1 MFIFYVLIVI
11 IFNIVVKRH
20 KQLVDVSNIPVE
32 LFCYYYYY
40 YYYYHYYYY
49 YYVISRV
56 NLW

>member
-32 LFCYYYYY
+32 VFSYSSSSSS
-40 YYYYHYYYY
+40 YY
-49 YYVISRV
+49 YYVISGV
-56 NLW
+56 HLW

>member
-1 MFIFYVLIVI
+1 MFIFYLLIVI

-32 LFCYYYYY
+32 VFSYYYY
-40 YYYYHYYYY
+40 YYYY

-56 NLW
+56 HLWWNCL

>member
-1 MFIFYVLIVI
+1 MFIFYILIVI

-32 LFCYYYYY
+32 VFSSSSSY
-40 YYYYHYYYY
+40 YYYY

-56 NLW
+56 HLWWNCL

>member
-1 MFIFYVLIVI
+1 MFIFYILIVI

-32 LFCYYYYY
+32 VFSYSSSSS
-40 YYYYHYYYY
+40 YYY

-56 NLW
+56 HLWWNCL

>member
-32 LFCYYYYY
+32 VFSSS
-40 YYYYHYYYY
+40 YYYY

-56 NLW
+56 HLWWNCL

>member
-1 MFIFYVLIVI
+1 MFIFYILIVI

-32 LFCYYYYY
+32 VFSSSY
-40 YYYYHYYYY
+40 YYYY

-56 NLW
+56 HLLWNCL

>member
-40 YYYYHYYYY
+40 YYYY

-56 NLW
+56 NLWWNCL

>member
-1 MFIFYVLIVI
+1 MFIFYILIVI

-32 LFCYYYYY
+32 VFSYYYYY
-40 YYYYHYYYY
+40 YYYY

-56 NLW
+56 HLWWNCL

>member
-32 LFCYYYYY
+32 VFSYYYSSY
-40 YYYYHYYYY
+40 YYYY
-49 YYVISRV
+49 YYVICRV

>member
-32 LFCYYYYY
+32 VFCYYYYY
-40 YYYYHYYYY
+40 YYYYYYD
-49 YYVISRV
+49 VISRV
-56 NLW
+56 HLW